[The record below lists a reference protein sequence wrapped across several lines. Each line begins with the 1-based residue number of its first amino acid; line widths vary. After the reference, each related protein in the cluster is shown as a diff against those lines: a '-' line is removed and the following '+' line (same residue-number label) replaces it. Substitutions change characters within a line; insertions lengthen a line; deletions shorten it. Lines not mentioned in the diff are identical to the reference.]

1 MGPPTLSSGS
11 PTSGRLVV
19 AASISTVALGASLVY
34 SYIVRRKF
42 YSKRQGATGQLLSK
56 EEVKQLRNQNFCKAV
71 SVSYSNTDPLMIV
84 GGSGS
89 KLYDS
94 DGREYLDTRNNVCH
108 VGHQH
113 PAVVQAVQ
121 QQVATLNT
129 NTRYLHPN
137 ATLLAQRLAD
147 LLPDPLEVVF
157 LVNSG
162 SEANDLA
169 LRLARAATGSDNTII
184 VDGAYHGHTLACLE
198 VSPYKY
204 EKSDEFDL
212 QPQIE
217 DLPVGYD
224 NPITPGKHIWKV
236 PCPDT
241 YRGLHRDTSEAAE
254 RYAEY
259 VEEAC
264 RVYTEERGEE
274 LGAFMVEGGMS
285 VAGVILPPPSYLKR
299 CVDVV
304 RDAGGLY
311 IADEVQTGFG
321 RFGSCY
327 WAFQYGWDESGP
339 ELHVVPDIVTVG
351 KPFGNGM
358 PLAAVVT
365 TREIANAFED
375 CGVEYFNTFGGNP
388 VCSAA
393 GLAVLETIESESLQ
407 KHAKEVGDYMMN
419 KLRDLRQML
428 HIIGDVRGSGLFIG
442 IELVRDQKTM
452 EPASE
457 ETSFLCTTLKD
468 KYAVLTSIDGPRDN
482 VLVIKPPMTFSLQD
496 ADTFVERFEAAVTD
510 DLANIPDINALSKT
524 PT

>member
-1 MGPPTLSSGS
+1 MTLPSGS
-11 PTSGRLVV
+11 SGRLV
-19 AASISTVALGASLVY
+19 AASIGTATVGASLI
-34 SYIVRRKF
+34 YIIRRMLSAKCR
-42 YSKRQGATGQLLSK
+42 SATPLAAAEELSK
-56 EEVKQLRNQNFCKAV
+56 QEVEQIRRQHFCSAV
-71 SVSYSNTDPLMIV
+71 SVSYSNSSPLMIV

-89 KLYDS
+89 RLYDS
-94 DGREYLDTRNNVCH
+94 DGRTYLDTRNNVCH

-113 PAVVQAVQ
+113 PAVVGAVQ
-121 QQVATLNT
+121 KQVATLNT

-137 ATLLAQRLAD
+137 ATLLAQRLAS

-212 QPQIE
+212 VPQIE
-217 DLPVGYD
+217 DLPAEYD
-224 NPITPGKHIWKV
+224 NPITPRKYVWKV

-241 YRGLHRDTSEAAE
+241 YRGMHRDASDAAE

-285 VAGVILPPPSYLKR
+285 VAGVILPPPSYLKK
-299 CVDVV
+299 CVNVV

-311 IADEVQTGFG
+311 IADEIQTGFG
-321 RFGSCY
+321 RLGSSY
-327 WAFQYGWDESGP
+327 WAFQHGWDESDP
-339 ELHVVPDIVTVG
+339 ESHVVPDIVTVG

-393 GLAVLETIESESLQ
+393 GLAVLDTIESESLQ
-407 KHAKEVGDYMMN
+407 DHAEQVGDYLMS
-419 KLRDLRQML
+419 KFRDLMSQL
-428 HIIGDVRGSGLFIG
+428 DIIGDVRGSGLFIG
-442 IELVRDQKTM
+442 VELVRDRKSL
-452 EPASE
+452 EPATA
-457 ETSFLCTTLKD
+457 ETSFICATLKE
-468 KYAVLTSIDGPRDN
+468 KYAVLTSIDGPHDN
-482 VLVIKPPMTFSLQD
+482 VLVIKPPMVFSLQD
-496 ADTFVERFEAAVTD
+496 ADILIKHFEEAVTT
-510 DLANIPDINALSKT
+510 DLASMSDINTLPKT